1 MFDAIPQQY
10 HLFLGIGALV
20 FLMLFVVSA
29 AQKYQSYQYEKAM
42 TVRRMLHTVQ
52 DIEDFMSK
60 VDGCA
65 IPKKILVS
73 LHKETL
79 ARYMTIRHIQKNVD
93 GIDARVSRAQQ
104 ALQTLE
110 SRGETPYSL
119 PNNRQLLDRYVAGMN
134 GMINYLHN
142 QRTVTGMNAT
152 EKNQFQIDISDI
164 RAQMVLDFNLAE
176 ARGLAEQ
183 GMWMEAGKYMRSV
196 MSFIQNH
203 GPTSDKLNNL
213 YQKANHY
220 YKQIMVKQ
228 IPSDEP
234 LKPKNFIADEEQN
247 KTANPE
253 ISKA

>member
-42 TVRRMLHTVQ
+42 TIRRMLHTVQ

-79 ARYMTIRHIQKNVD
+79 ARYMTIRHIQKNLD

-110 SRGETPYSL
+110 SRGETPYAL
-119 PNNRQLLDRYVAGMN
+119 PNNRQLLDRYVAVMN

-142 QRTVTGMNAT
+142 QRTLTGMNAT
-152 EKNQFQIDISDI
+152 EKNHFQVDISDI
-164 RAQMVLDFNLAE
+164 RAQTVLDYNLAE
-176 ARGLAEQ
+176 ARVIAEE
-183 GMWMEAGKYMRSV
+183 GKWMEAGKYMRTV
-196 MSFIQNH
+196 MSYNQKH
-203 GPTSDKLNNL
+203 GPSSDKLNNL

-247 KTANPE
+247 KTANPG
-253 ISKA
+253 ISNA